1 MSGFEKYYKE
11 LNGEQKKAVDL
22 LEGPVLV
29 LAGPGTGKTQILSVR
44 AANIILQKKSLP
56 ENILILTYTN
66 AAAKTMKQRL
76 NAIIGFKGYD
86 VNVATF
92 HSFANSI
99 LLDSEEAVNYI
110 QERIQILDI
119 EQVKAIEYILD
130 HAQSVSDI
138 RPFNAPYSYAGEIQK
153 RISELK
159 REGVSPEEF
168 LEYVKTLKPDA
179 IYIEEK
185 HIPRIKALAVIY
197 DQYEKLKEGR
207 NKEIFD
213 ERGRYDYDDMIMMA
227 IRALNNEQLLKKKY
241 QGQFKFIMVD
251 EFQDTNG
258 AQLKLLFSILQADD
272 PNICCVGDDDQSI
285 YRFQGASVGNF
296 KELKRYFRN
305 LKTISL
311 KNNYRSAKEIIGL
324 SQTLI
329 KEVPQDERTGEKEI
343 LPVRDFKNKSIAY
356 WEFTREE
363 EEMDFIVE
371 RISSFKKQ
379 IESSKDLRPDEKEN
393 PYNNIAILV
402 RKRDLILRIIDKFL
416 QAGIPYATDGKED
429 IRPEGRVR
437 QMLDVLELAS
447 LDPENYT
454 DRDRILY
461 KILIAD
467 YFRIPTTDILK
478 LISKVNR
485 KKKNK
490 EDATLLTELLNA
502 KDLSGPL
509 KKASAIIDKLIKN
522 ARFKPVH
529 TVLMEYIE
537 DAGVYRYILEKY
549 DKKDV
554 VRIRELRGLSSF
566 INMVKGSDLS
576 RPGITLRDFAEEI
589 KTRNEHN
596 MPIQGELVTMTQN
609 GVRIFTA
616 HGSKGQEFHSVII
629 PFCLQDKSWP
639 IRPRPDTIPLPPELM
654 KTMERVDN
662 KERIKELRLYD
673 ETRLFYVAVSRA
685 KSNVLF
691 TASPQESS
699 VSSSYLYK
707 LGIEPKT
714 GDSKEE
720 EIMVS
725 SLEKTGMTEPF
736 IGTEDILADLVKD
749 MSLNPTSL
757 DNYLRCRRK
766 FLYDN
771 VLMLPSA
778 KKQSLIFG
786 NAVHSGL
793 ENLYREYMRTDRFP
807 AFQFF
812 KEKFIESLKF
822 QGPEKAI
829 ELRCVEQFEGL
840 KKYYARVSSKP
851 VRPIGLENRMP
862 VNIDGIIFTGKY
874 DKLEIEDEKAKSVRI
889 IDYKTGQP
897 NKHAR
902 GLFGVDSLES
912 EGCDGY
918 LRQLVCYKLLYER
931 DNTRKDKETTVSH
944 GIIAFVEPAKEESR
958 KYSIKKGE
966 PAEFKIELNEV
977 MVDEM
982 VSIIKNTWKN
992 IQALHFEKLPERDK
1006 NKCGNCDFNRICWD
1020 NLMIG
1025 RIRAENAVNSIQK
1038 GSLEKGKD
1046 KISMREINAEISYTR
1061 RTHR

>member
-1 MSGFEKYYKE
+1 MMRGFEEHYKE
-11 LNGEQKKAVDL
+11 LNTEQKKAVDT
-22 LEGPVLV
+22 LEGPLLI

-44 AANIILQKKSLP
+44 AANIILQKKAFP

-66 AAAKTMKQRL
+66 AAAKTMKERL
-76 NAIIGFKGYD
+76 SAIIGFKGYD

-99 LLDSEEAVNYI
+99 LLDSEEAANYI
-110 QERIQILDI
+110 QERAQITDI
-119 EQVKAIEYILD
+119 EYVNAIEYILD
-130 HAQSVSDI
+130 HTQSVSEI
-138 RPFNAPYSYAGEIQK
+138 RPFNAPYTYREEIQK

-159 REGVSPEEF
+159 REGISPEEF
-168 LEYVKTLKPDA
+168 LEYVKTLKPDGV
-179 IYIEEK
+179 YIEEK
-185 HIPRIKALAVIY
+185 HVPRIEALAIIY
-197 DQYEKLKEGR
+197 DQYEKLKEGK

-227 IRALNNEQLLKKKY
+227 IHALNNEPLLRKKY
-241 QGQFKFIMVD
+241 KELFRFFMVD

-258 AQLKLLFSILQADD
+258 AQLKLLFSMLEGDA

-296 KELKRYFRN
+296 REFKKRFKN
-305 LKTISL
+305 LKIVSL
-311 KNNYRSAKEIIGL
+311 KNNYRSAKELIEL
-324 SQTLI
+324 SQILI
-329 KEVPQDERTGEKEI
+329 KDVPLEERTGEKDI
-343 LPVRDFKNKSIAY
+343 VPVKDFKNKSIEY
-356 WEFTREE
+356 WEFTQEE
-363 EEMDFIVE
+363 EEMDFIAKRVQA
-371 RISSFKKQ
+371 FKKQ
-379 IESSKDLRPDEKEN
+379 IENSKGTRSDEIEN
-393 PYNNIAILV
+393 PYNNIAILA
-402 RKRDLILRIIDKFL
+402 RKREQILRIIDKLL

-429 IRPEGRVR
+429 IRSENRVR

-454 DRDRILY
+454 DRDRVLY
-461 KILIAD
+461 KVLISD
-467 YFRIPTTDILK
+467 YFRIPLTDILK
-478 LISKVNR
+478 LIYAVN
-485 KKKNK
+485 KKKRNK
-490 EDATLLTELLNA
+490 EDAALLPELLKS
-502 KDLSGPL
+502 KDLSEPL
-509 KKASAIIDKLIKN
+509 RKASVIIDKLIKN
-522 ARFKPVH
+522 APFKPVH
-529 TVLMEYIE
+529 TLLMEYIE
-537 DAGVYRYILEKY
+537 DAGIYKYVLEKY

-554 VRIRELRGLSSF
+554 IRIRELRGLSSF
-566 INMVKGSDLS
+566 INMVKGSDIS
-576 RPGITLRDFAEEI
+576 RPGITLKDFMEEI
-589 KTRNEHN
+589 KTRNEHG

-609 GVRIFTA
+609 GVRLFTA

-639 IRPRPDTIPLPPELM
+639 IKPRPDIIPLPPDLM
-654 KTMERVDN
+654 KTMEKVGT

-685 KSNVLF
+685 KSNVIF
-691 TASPQESS
+691 TASPDENA
-699 VSSSYLYK
+699 VSSSFLHR
-707 LGIEPKT
+707 LDIEPKT

-720 EIMVS
+720 EVMVS
-725 SLEKTGMTEPF
+725 SLKKTGVEEPF
-736 IGTEDILADLVKD
+736 IGTEDILSDLVKD

-793 ENLYREYMRTDRFP
+793 ENLYREYMRTNRFP
-807 AFQFF
+807 DFQFF
-812 KEKFIESLKF
+812 KERFIESLRF

-829 ELRCVEQFEGL
+829 ELRCIEQFEGL
-840 KKYYARVSSKP
+840 KKYFTKISSNPIK
-851 VRPIGLENRMP
+851 PIGLENRMP
-862 VNIDGIIFTGKY
+862 INIDGIIFTGKY
-874 DKLEIEDEKAKSVRI
+874 DKLEIENEKSKFVRV

-902 GLFGVDSLES
+902 GLFGIPSLES
-912 EGCDGY
+912 EECDDY

-931 DNTRKDKETTVSH
+931 DKTHQDKHMTVSH
-944 GIIAFVEPAKEESR
+944 GVLLFVEPAKDELR

-966 PAEFKIELNEV
+966 PTEFKIELKQE

-982 VSIIKNTWKN
+982 VSIIKNTWRD

-1006 NKCGNCDFNRICWD
+1006 DKCGNCDFDRICWE
-1020 NLMIG
+1020 
-1025 RIRAENAVNSIQK
+1025 RQ
-1038 GSLEKGKD
+1038 
-1046 KISMREINAEISYTR
+1046 T
-1061 RTHR
+1061 T